1 MLTIKAKKVGANK
14 GLINISDLYLLIE
27 RANKIEKIDLSII
40 EDELPVEGIMKLQ
53 EQSGAFDFLDDP
65 REDIYT
71 VNDLKVRY
79 K

>member
-1 MLTIKAKKVGANK
+1 MLTIKARKIGGNK
-14 GLINISDLYLLIE
+14 GLIDMNDLYLLVE
-27 RANKIEKIDLSII
+27 CAKKIEKINLSII
-40 EDELPVEGIMKLQ
+40 EDELPIEGIMKLQ